1 VGVNAGLRPSGLA
14 AATAASNCLDDAAE
28 LLGLDATA
36 FEEAMTVKSVGK
48 FPVVQVPLIATD
60 DLPCMQVHRRA
71 GTATSL
77 LWNDTTP

>member
-1 VGVNAGLRPSGLA
+1 VSGA
-14 AATAASNCLDDAAE
+14 AKPRLDDAAE

-36 FEEAMTVKSVGK
+36 FEEAMTIKSVGK

-60 DLPCMQVHRRA
+60 DLPCMQVLRRA